1 MSSKKADAL
10 LRQQYRDMIEG
21 TYVEPGHDV
30 APNAWVA
37 DGSPTRQRGI
47 MTTDRERYKDA
58 DRKLSVDDLRYF
70 VRVDK
75 RPPKDVLDT
84 AADAIESL
92 MRENEALREKAKQ
105 VLSNSRRLL
114 NEDQK
119 LVRENAALRALRK
132 QYQIVL
138 ERKRAV
144 EGCAAMT
151 TDREREGEVWNNI
164 RDCEELRDA
173 RRRLSTHELRTII
186 HIAQAPFK
194 RENEALRA
202 ELEAVR
208 FALNFSPKPDD
219 YGTA

>member
-1 MSSKKADAL
+1 METETRRK
-10 LRQQYRDMIEG
+10 
-21 TYVEPGHDV
+21 
-30 APNAWVA
+30 
-37 DGSPTRQRGI
+37 GSAT

-58 DRKLSVDDLRYF
+58 DRKRSVDDLRYF

-132 QYQIVL
+132 Q
-138 ERKRAV
+138 
-144 EGCAAMT
+144 
-151 TDREREGEVWNNI
+151 
-164 RDCEELRDA
+164 
-173 RRRLSTHELRTII
+173 
-186 HIAQAPFK
+186 
-194 RENEALRA
+194 
-202 ELEAVR
+202 
-208 FALNFSPKPDD
+208 
-219 YGTA
+219 